1 MYFGYAIAVNP
12 AAAYQ
17 AQYQSML
24 MQNLQKEIGQLKA
37 ETLKDDYQRGY
48 EALIR
53 GDTEKAIRFWEK
65 EANLGVTQASKALG
79 DLFHFKT
86 KELSKAVVYYGKAAE
101 FGDLESAAL
110 ILAAKYHLDKLE
122 LTDLYAQPSSVQ
134 DQPWAKYVQACLI
147 AETSEIDEDSEIW
160 DLLSDAI
167 EAGIVQAI
175 TRCGVLMSNLG
186 LVDEA
191 REMFSLAS
199 DNGDN
204 LALIELV
211 KIELSRDRLLEA
223 TEAVIVWEAKYEWN
237 NNFSYDICSL
247 LRFMICLPRVSA
259 GKSESVSKL
268 VNSASRLW
276 YGKKM
281 FDTAWDL
288 FEQEIVRPEHNFS
301 TIPLRDLYVAVYQIE
316 GKHSARVAEMALL
329 MIVAN
334 YCGKDNVQKF
344 LEFEWLHPILNDLM
358 NLSAELFEVNATDLE
373 SLVSDEASERNA
385 QMEFVVSLLDAL
397 YNEDWTAFRQT
408 YSQGSKTPEAVRENV
423 LNVIQAL
430 S

>member
-17 AQYQSML
+17 AQYQAML
-24 MQNLQKEIGQLKA
+24 MQSLQKEIGQLKA
-37 ETLKDDYQRGY
+37 ESLKDDYQRGY

-53 GDTEKAIRFWEK
+53 GDTEKAIRLWEK
-65 EANLGVTQASKALG
+65 ESNLGVTQASKALG
-79 DLFHFKT
+79 DIFHFKT
-86 KELSKAVVYYGKAAE
+86 KELSKALVYYGKAAE

-110 ILAAKYHLDKLE
+110 MLAAKYHLDKLE

-147 AETSEIDEDSEIW
+147 AETSEIDEDSDIW
-160 DLLSDAI
+160 DLLTEAI

-175 TRCGVLMSNLG
+175 TRCGILMSNLG
-186 LVDEA
+186 LIEEA
-191 REMFSLAS
+191 LEMFLLAS

-204 LALIELV
+204 LALVELI

-223 TEAVIVWEAKYEWN
+223 TEAVIIWEAKYEWDN
-237 NNFSYDICSL
+237 NYSYDICSL
-247 LRFMICLPRVSA
+247 LRFMNYIPKVSA
-259 GKSESVSKL
+259 GKSETVSKL

-288 FEQEIVRPEHNFS
+288 FEQEIVRPQHNLS
-301 TIPLRDLYVAVYQIE
+301 SIQLKDLYIAAYQIE
-316 GKHSARVAEMALL
+316 GKQSARVAEMTLL

-334 YCGKDNVQKF
+334 YCGTDAVEKF
-344 LEFEWLHPILNDLM
+344 LKFEWLHPILNDLL
-358 NLSAELFEVNATDLE
+358 NLTSELFESNEADLE
-373 SLVSDEASERNA
+373 TVQSNETSERVV
-385 QMEFVVSLLDAL
+385 QMKFVESLLDAL
-397 YNEDWTAFRQT
+397 YSEDWNAFRNT
-408 YSQGSKTPEAVRENV
+408 YRNGAKTPEAVRESAQ
-423 LNVIQAL
+423 NVIQAL